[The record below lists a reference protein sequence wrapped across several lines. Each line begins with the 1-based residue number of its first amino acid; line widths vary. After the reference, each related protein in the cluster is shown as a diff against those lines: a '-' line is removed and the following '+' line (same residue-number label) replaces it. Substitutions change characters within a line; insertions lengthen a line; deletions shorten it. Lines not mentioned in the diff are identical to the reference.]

1 MSRITKEIASAV
13 AVQLVQPK
21 SDELKQ
27 LENNLQ
33 ETVRKMY
40 LLSLPSGIM
49 DAYEKYKDWFQQ
61 CTNIT
66 LSGAGLKLGYK
77 YYKIGQALP
86 KYLQRLELK
95 ESDAELIIKIE
106 NQIDAKTKEIAELK
120 NAIEN
125 ALYNYRTYKNVED
138 NFPEAFRL
146 LPVRVSTVPMIPI
159 KEIRCKLNKDNC

>member
-1 MSRITKEIASAV
+1 MSRITKEIATAV

-40 LLSLPSGIM
+40 LLSLPAGIM
-49 DAYEKYKDWFQQ
+49 DAFAIYKDCFQQ
-61 CTNIT
+61 CSNVT

-77 YYKIGQALP
+77 YYKIGDALP

-95 ESDAELIIKIE
+95 ESDAELVVKIE
-106 NQIDAKTKEIAELK
+106 NQVEAKKMEIAELK
-120 NAIEN
+120 TAIEN

-146 LPVRVSTVPMIPI
+146 LPIRKSTVPMIPI
-159 KEIRCKLNKDNC
+159 KDIRCKLDKANC